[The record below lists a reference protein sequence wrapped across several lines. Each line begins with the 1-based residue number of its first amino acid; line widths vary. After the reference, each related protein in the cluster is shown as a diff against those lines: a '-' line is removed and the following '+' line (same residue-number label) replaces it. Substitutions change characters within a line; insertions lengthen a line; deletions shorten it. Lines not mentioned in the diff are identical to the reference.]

1 MSEPIIYLD
10 TSEVREGALEDLKA
24 AIKELADLVEQSEPR
39 ILAYHV
45 YLSTDGKRMIVL
57 HLHRDS
63 SSLEF
68 HMEVAGPAFRRF
80 ADLITLSA
88 IDIYGSPSEKALRQL
103 QEKAQVLGSGQVVVH
118 ELQAGFSR
126 FEPRS

>member
-24 AIKELADLVEQSEPR
+24 AIKELADLVEKSEPR

-45 YLSTDGKRMIVL
+45 YLSPDGRRMTVL

-63 SSLEF
+63 ASLDF
-68 HMEVAGPAFRRF
+68 HLKVAGPAFQKF
-80 ADLITLSA
+80 AELITLSS
-88 IDIYGSPSEKALRQL
+88 IHIYGRPSEKALTQL
-103 QEKAQVLGSGQVVVH
+103 QEKARLLGSGEVVVH
-118 ELQAGFSR
+118 EFEAGVTR
-126 FEPRS
+126 FAH